1 MTKIKHD
8 ATIRLAPKNDFLL
21 HTAKGA
27 RNLKAKALLY
37 YICRERDEG
46 GVEPAGVNKQDIW
59 PKFLVPGAI
68 LSIKRDVLNT
78 QRGALNT
85 QRDVLNTQHGV
96 LNTQRDVLNTQ
107 HDVLNTQHDVLNTQ
121 RDVLNTQRDVL
132 NTQHGAL
139 NTKDRARSIENWV
152 RNTQKRLRRIGRLP
166 CFYWVFDRAASGLNP
181 IVRFH

>member
-1 MTKIKHD
+1 MADLKA
-8 ATIRLAPKNDFLL
+8 ATW
-21 HTAKGA
+21 
-27 RNLKAKALLY
+27 NLKAGALLY

-78 QRGALNT
+78 Q
-85 QRDVLNTQHGV
+85 HG
-96 LNTQRDVLNTQ
+96 
-107 HDVLNTQHDVLNTQ
+107 
-121 RDVLNTQRDVL
+121 
-132 NTQHGAL
+132 
-139 NTKDRARSIENWV
+139 ARSIENWV